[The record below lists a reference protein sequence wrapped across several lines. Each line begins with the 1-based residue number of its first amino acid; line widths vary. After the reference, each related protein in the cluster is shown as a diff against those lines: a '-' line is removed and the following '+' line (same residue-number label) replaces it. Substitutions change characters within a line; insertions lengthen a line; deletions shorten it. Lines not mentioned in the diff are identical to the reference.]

1 MALTSFL
8 NGKGFDSFE
17 GYSQQNPRQIK
28 DLHSLINK
36 KILNVMEIGFNA
48 GHSADIFLKHNKNM
62 KLTSFDIGEHDYVL
76 PAKEYIDKTYPNR
89 HTLIIGD
96 STVTIPKFI
105 NDNRDVKFDI
115 IFIDGSHDYE
125 IAKKDIYNCAFLAH
139 HNTIVI
145 IDDTVYIKEWE
156 ESWTIGP
163 TRAWTESLKENKVIE
178 LNRRNY
184 YEGRGMSWGKY
195 IL

>member
-36 KILNVMEIGFNA
+36 KKLNVMEIGFNA
-48 GHSADIFLKHNKNM
+48 GHSADIFLEHNRNI

-76 PAKEYIDKTYPNR
+76 SAKEYIDKTYPNR

-195 IL
+195 VL